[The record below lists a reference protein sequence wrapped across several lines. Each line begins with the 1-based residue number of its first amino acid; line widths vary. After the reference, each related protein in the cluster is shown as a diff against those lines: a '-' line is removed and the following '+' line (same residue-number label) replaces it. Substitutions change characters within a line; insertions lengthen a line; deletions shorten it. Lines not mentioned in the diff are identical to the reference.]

1 MEILKV
7 AATSDANSVARAIM
21 GALSKAE
28 LVEAH
33 AIGAGAV
40 NQAVK
45 AVAIARRSFERRGQ
59 QLVMTPGFMEIEI
72 DGQQRTGVRLIIECR
87 ST

>member
-7 AATSDANSVARAIM
+7 GAKSDANAVAKAIV
-21 GALSKAE
+21 GALRKAPM
-28 LVEAH
+28 VEAH

-45 AVAIARRSFERRGQ
+45 AVAIARRILERQGRV
-59 QLVMTPGFMEIEI
+59 LVMTPGFIDIEV
-72 DGQQRTGVRLIIECR
+72 DGVPRTAVRLLIECR
-87 ST
+87 P